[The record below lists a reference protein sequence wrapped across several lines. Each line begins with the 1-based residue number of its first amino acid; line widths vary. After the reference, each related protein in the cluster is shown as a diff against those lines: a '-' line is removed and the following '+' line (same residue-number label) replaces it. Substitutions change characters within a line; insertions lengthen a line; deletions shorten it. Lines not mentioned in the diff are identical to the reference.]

1 MTIGNSMLKAIAKN
15 PWTSIHDAL
24 LAASIF
30 AVGLLLS
37 IEFDMFYFAGA
48 TSLEEQRVTLG
59 EAIGLT
65 VLLAVCVVAFIA
77 RRLREHRAESQ
88 RAIVIDQQMQ
98 ELRKQALRDPL
109 TDLANR
115 RAVLERLN
123 QTHDAD
129 RQHAFFLLDLNDF
142 KRVNDTFG
150 HTVGDSV
157 LQVVAER
164 FKRITRPLDLLARL
178 GGDEFAMLVD
188 DVDREGAE
196 ALAARLLASL
206 DNRIWV
212 DGVGHDVG
220 VSIGVVFIPADG
232 VAIPEVMSNADIAM
246 YRAKKA
252 DKSAVVFFS
261 DLANSGAE
269 ASTRVS

>member
-15 PWTSIHDAL
+15 PWTSLHDAL

-30 AVGLLLS
+30 AVGLLLC
-37 IEFDMFYFAGA
+37 IEFDLFYFAGA
-48 TSLEEQRVTLG
+48 SGLQEQRVTLI

-65 VLLAVCVVAFIA
+65 VLLAICVIAFVI
-77 RRLREHRAESQ
+77 RRLSEHRNDRA
-88 RAIVIDQQMQ
+88 RAAIVDQQMQ

-123 QTHDAD
+123 DPHDPD
-129 RQHAFFLLDLNDF
+129 RPRAFFLLDLNEF
-142 KRVNDTFG
+142 KSVNDTFG
-150 HTVGDSV
+150 HTIGDSV

-164 FKRITRPLDLLARL
+164 FKRVTRPSDLLARL
-178 GGDEFAMLVD
+178 GGDEFAMLVN
-188 DVDREGAE
+188 DVDRTGAE
-196 ALAARLLASL
+196 ALGARLLASL

-220 VSIGVVFIPADG
+220 VAIGVVFIPADG

-252 DKSAVVFFS
+252 GKSAVVFFA
-261 DLANSGAE
+261 DLSAGAE
-269 ASTRVS
+269 ASTHAS